1 MRGSRFMPCPMVASP
16 IWPSRHPWACR
27 GTVARVGRP
36 PPPASPP
43 LVPPVIP
50 AWQGKAALHV
60 LLRREGWVVNHKR
73 IQRLYGEEGLNLRLR
88 RPRRQV
94 MAAPWIERAD
104 LVAANEV
111 WSMGSV
117 ADALF
122 VGPSVSCDDSG

>member
-1 MRGSRFMPCPMVASP
+1 M
-16 IWPSRHPWACR
+16 
-27 GTVARVGRP
+27 
-36 PPPASPP
+36 
-43 LVPPVIP
+43 
-50 AWQGKAALHV
+50 